1 MAIQT
6 IRFNKDIQP
15 NYMVLSRESGI
26 MCLSDSL
33 DEIRD
38 SLGGDLDKD
47 WIIYAKTTYSKE
59 SSNIRGSEIDVILK
73 RVISDNNK
81 KRLRKLGL

>member
-6 IRFNKDIQP
+6 IQFNKNIQP
-15 NYMVLSRESGI
+15 NYMVLSIESGI

-33 DEIRD
+33 DEIKD

-47 WIIYAKTTYSKE
+47 WIIYTKTTYSKE
-59 SSNIRGSEIDVILK
+59 SNIRGSEIDTISK
-73 RVISDNNK
+73 RVISDNAK
-81 KRLRKLGL
+81 KRLRKLGI